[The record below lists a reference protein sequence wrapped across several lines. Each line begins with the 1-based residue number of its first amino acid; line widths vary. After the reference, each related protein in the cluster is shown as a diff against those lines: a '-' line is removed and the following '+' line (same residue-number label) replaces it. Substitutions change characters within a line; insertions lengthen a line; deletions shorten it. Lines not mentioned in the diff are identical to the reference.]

1 MNNIDDEIL
10 LEIKVEDKKGEIKGK
25 DDDDDDDDDDNDD
38 DIDADVFNNE
48 DVVIVDIIKVEFSTK
63 HLNGLSQSHTSGQ
76 PAKQLRSGAAFQ

>member
-10 LEIKVEDKKGEIKGK
+10 LEINVEDKKDVIKGK
-25 DDDDDDDDDDNDD
+25 DDDDDDD
-38 DIDADVFNNE
+38 DVFNNE

-63 HLNGLSQSHTSGQ
+63 HLNGVSQSHTSGQ

>member
-10 LEIKVEDKKGEIKGK
+10 LEINVEDKKDEIKGK
-25 DDDDDDDDDDNDD
+25 DDDDDDNDD
-38 DIDADVFNNE
+38 DDVFNNE

>member
-10 LEIKVEDKKGEIKGK
+10 LEINVEDKKDEIKGK
-25 DDDDDDDDDDNDD
+25 DDDDDDNDD
-38 DIDADVFNNE
+38 DDVFNNE

-76 PAKQLRSGAAFQ
+76 PAKQL